1 MKIISFDIEEWYIS
15 KVTHGES
22 KEIFQK
28 YDEMLENILI
38 ALDEN
43 GCKATFF
50 CVGKMAEE
58 FPEVIKKIAA
68 KGHEIGCHSNT
79 HTWLNKM
86 TEKECREDTRTAI
99 DSLEQCIGQ
108 KVKSYRAPAFSIGEN
123 NTWAFE
129 VLAECG
135 IERDSSVYP
144 ATRDFGGFPDF
155 GAKGPAF
162 VKRNGVEIKEF
173 PIAMTSVLGK
183 DMAYSGGGY
192 FRFFPLWFM
201 RQQMRK
207 TDYSICYLHIE
218 DLLVEQN
225 KPMSREEYEE
235 YFKEPGTFL
244 ARHKRH
250 IKANLGKKGAWPKL
264 RKLLTSKDY
273 VNLEQANSIVDWEKV
288 PIIDF

>member
-28 YDEMLENILI
+28 YDQMLENILA
-38 ALDEN
+38 ALEEN
-43 GCKATFF
+43 ECKATFF

-58 FPEVIKKIAA
+58 FPEVIKRIAA

-108 KVKSYRAPAFSIGEN
+108 KIKSYRAPAFSIGEN

-155 GAKGPAF
+155 GTKGAAI
-162 VKRNGVEIKEF
+162 VKRNGVDIKEF
-173 PIAMTSVLGK
+173 PIAMTSLFGS

-192 FRFFPLWFM
+192 FRFFPLWFIR
-201 RQQMRK
+201 RQMKK

-235 YFKEPGTFL
+235 YFKEPGTFI

-288 PIIDF
+288 PIINF

>member
-162 VKRNGVEIKEF
+162 VKRNGVESKEF
-173 PIAMTSVLGK
+173 PIAMTSLFGK

-273 VNLEQANSIVDWEKV
+273 VNLEQADSIVDWEKMPV
-288 PIIDF
+288 INF

>member
-99 DSLEQCIGQ
+99 DSLEQCIGR

-155 GAKGPAF
+155 GAKGPAI

-173 PIAMTSVLGK
+173 PIAMTSLLGR

-192 FRFFPLWFM
+192 FRFFPLWFI

-273 VNLEQANSIVDWEKV
+273 VNLEQADNIVDWEKV
-288 PIIDF
+288 PMINF

>member
-22 KEIFQK
+22 NEIFQK
-28 YDEMLENILI
+28 YDEMLENILV

-50 CVGKMAEE
+50 CVGKMAIE

-155 GAKGPAF
+155 GAKGPAI
-162 VKRNGVEIKEF
+162 VKRNSVEIKEF
-173 PIAMTSVLGK
+173 PIAMTSLLRK

-201 RQQMRK
+201 RREMRK

-273 VNLEQANSIVDWEKV
+273 VNLEQADSIVDWEKV
-288 PIIDF
+288 PMINF

>member
-273 VNLEQANSIVDWEKV
+273 VNLVQADSIVDWEKV
-288 PIIDF
+288 PMINF